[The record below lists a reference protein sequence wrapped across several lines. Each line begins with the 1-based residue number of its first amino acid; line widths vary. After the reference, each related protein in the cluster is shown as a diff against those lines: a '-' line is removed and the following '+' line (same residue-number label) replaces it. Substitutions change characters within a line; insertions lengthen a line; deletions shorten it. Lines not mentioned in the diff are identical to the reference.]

1 MEQLVEHNVTSI
13 LLNSIGYLKLEAANV
28 AMATRIQPKGNM
40 FPLGTFQSRVGAM
53 NRRLSEF
60 QIRTTCRALIARD
73 ANLTGRQLR
82 KELKNRFG
90 AVGKTA
96 RVFALW
102 REETESTRQAMAA
115 AALPTEVA
123 ELQRRLLIAEA
134 AAAENLKRAELAEL
148 REQAHQEHWALK
160 IDELRR
166 KLEEAR
172 TENAAGQGASRVFP
186 V

>member
-1 MEQLVEHNVTSI
+1 
-13 LLNSIGYLKLEAANV
+13 
-28 AMATRIQPKGNM
+28 
-40 FPLGTFQSRVGAM
+40 M
-53 NRRLSEF
+53 NRRLTEL
-60 QIRTTCRALIARD
+60 QIRATCRALLVRD

-96 RVFALW
+96 RVFQLW
-102 REETESTRQAMAA
+102 REETATLQRARAA

-123 ELQRRLLIAEA
+123 ELQRRLQIAET

-148 REQAHQEHWALK
+148 REQAHQDHWALK

-166 KLEEAR
+166 KLEDAR
-172 TENAAGQGASRVFP
+172 RENAAGQGTSRVFP